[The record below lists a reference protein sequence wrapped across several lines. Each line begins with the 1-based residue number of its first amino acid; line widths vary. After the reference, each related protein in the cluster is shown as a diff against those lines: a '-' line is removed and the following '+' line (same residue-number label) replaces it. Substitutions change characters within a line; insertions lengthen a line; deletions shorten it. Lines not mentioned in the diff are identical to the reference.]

1 MKRSL
6 DWRAMRKIRM
16 RQIKARGKG
25 VWSRMAQA
33 VGSELGRGTKV
44 AVGISGGADSVV
56 LAEAILR
63 SGGEPILLHFNHRW
77 RGRVG
82 DRDALW
88 VKAWGKRRGLRV
100 VVGRAH
106 KPGRTGEGEA
116 RELRWDFF
124 RKAMRRIGV
133 KQLWLA
139 QQADD
144 QAETV
149 LMQLLRGAGVDG
161 MAGMTVRSKL
171 SGVDV
176 VRPLLG
182 FTRKEVRDAAREEGL
197 SWREDKTNED
207 EKGWRSRVR
216 HKVLPYLSKAYGR
229 EVRGALCRAAEI
241 FAGEKE
247 YWEKELGRVSTRP
260 DVREWRKKDVAWQRR
275 AIRMWLGMRN
285 HRGATFAEVEGVRKY
300 VVMGKSSGWQFKGG
314 RVVRSKNKLFWI
326 KEMGRI
332 AHAGQS

>member
-6 DWRAMRKIRM
+6 EGRAMRRVRM
-16 RQIKARGKG
+16 RQIEARGKG
-25 VWSRMAQA
+25 VWSRIMQA
-33 VGSELGRGTKV
+33 VGAELGPKKKV

-56 LAEAILR
+56 LVEAILR

-82 DRDALW
+82 DRDARW
-88 VKAWGKRRGLRV
+88 VRAWGKERGLRV
-100 VVGRAH
+100 VVGRAP
-106 KPGRTGEGEA
+106 KAGRTPEGEA
-116 RELRWDFF
+116 RQLRWDFF
-124 RKAMRRIGV
+124 GQAMKKVGG

-161 MAGMTVRSKL
+161 MAGMAVRSKQIGL
-171 SGVDV
+171 EV

-182 FTRKEVRDAAREEGL
+182 LTREEVRRAAKEVGL

-207 EKGWRSRVR
+207 ERGWRSRVR
-216 HKVLPYLSKAYGR
+216 HKVLPYLAKKYGR

-247 YWEKELGRVSTRP
+247 YWEKELGKITACP
-260 DVREWRKKDVAWQRR
+260 DVREWKKRAVAWQRR
-275 AIRMWLGMRN
+275 AIRKWLGMRG
-285 HRGATFAEVEGVRKY
+285 HGGVTFAEVEGVRKY
-300 VVMGKSSGWQFKGG
+300 VVVGKSSGWQLKGG
-314 RVVRSKNKLFWI
+314 RVTRSKNKLFWI

>member
-1 MKRSL
+1 
-6 DWRAMRKIRM
+6 
-16 RQIKARGKG
+16 
-25 VWSRMAQA
+25 
-33 VGSELGRGTKV
+33 
-44 AVGISGGADSVV
+44 
-56 LAEAILR
+56 
-63 SGGEPILLHFNHRW
+63 
-77 RGRVG
+77 
-82 DRDALW
+82 LW
-88 VKAWGKRRGLRV
+88 VKTWGKRRGLRV

-161 MAGMTVRSKL
+161 MAGMTVRSKS

-197 SWREDKTNED
+197 RWREDKTNED

-216 HKVLPYLSKAYGR
+216 HKVLPYLSKTYGR

-247 YWEKELGRVSTRP
+247 YWEKELGRISTRP
-260 DVREWRKKDVAWQRR
+260 DVREWKKKEVAWQRR
-275 AIRMWLGMRN
+275 AIRIWLGMRG

-314 RVVRSKNKLFWI
+314 RVTRSKNKLFWI